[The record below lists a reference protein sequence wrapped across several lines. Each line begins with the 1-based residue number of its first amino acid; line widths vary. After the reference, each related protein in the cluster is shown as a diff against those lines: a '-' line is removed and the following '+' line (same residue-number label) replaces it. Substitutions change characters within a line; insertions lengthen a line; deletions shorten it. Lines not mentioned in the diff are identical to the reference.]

1 MRKKNF
7 KRALGGT
14 SSLLALSIAVPAA
27 AQQAAQTP
35 ENVEEVV
42 VTGIRSS
49 LQHSLDMKREA
60 SGVVDVITAED
71 IGKFPDSNIAASLQ
85 RVPGVSIQRAGTR
98 GEPTGITV
106 RGFGGDFNETLYDG
120 RRIST
125 ATGNRSVDFSTVA
138 ADYVGTLTVMKTPD
152 VTLSSSSI
160 GATLNVAFP
169 KPMDRPGM
177 HFTVSAAAN
186 EQDEASSVQPTVGAL
201 FSDTFADDT
210 LGVLVDAIY
219 TKQDTNANR
228 VFVSGW
234 EGGKFAPCQMTT
246 TCTTTDLAD
255 ANKTIVGWWQQ
266 QFGAEQSQVSD
277 ERIDGRIAF
286 QWHPSDNML
295 LTVDDNYSR
304 QTLETGTYG
313 FGLWFGI
320 NDLRSVVLDSNGT
333 VTDYR
338 QPGTPTDL
346 NGGFE
351 KRELKTNQIGV
362 NFKID
367 ASDNLSFDTDI
378 SYAKSEQNPNGG
390 GFDGADIGYGGTLG
404 VDMGV
409 KVTGDSASHLPEM
422 TAFGPNGD
430 ASRFLDPSVIGSHV
444 LVRTLQENSDTIK
457 QVRFTTSWK
466 EDNVKID
473 VGASYM
479 DDNYSLQ
486 GSNSFANNFWQTW
499 SGYGTPSGRTTGVL
513 VPSNIY
519 QGTIGTSGFIPGF
532 SGMGTYPTGLLK
544 YSPYD
549 LYGFLEGLGNPQ
561 AQNIPGYN
569 YGCCGT
575 NYTGSLDLAEDPGSI
590 QDITEK
596 TWAVF
601 LAAHLD
607 TELGGKKFH
616 VTAGMR
622 REHTD
627 VNSSG
632 VGREPTLLTLSP
644 ADPTLLTTTFSATQ
658 PISTDSDYSYL
669 LPSLDMKLEITDALH
684 LRFDASRTLTRP
696 AINFMTPVLNVGSLP
711 RVGALTATGGNP
723 ALKPYLSDNLDLAVE
738 WYYGTNSYLSVD
750 GFLKDVTNFIVQGTQ
765 RQTIN
770 DVIDPST
777 GQKAIYTV
785 SQRVNGPDATVHG
798 WEIALQHV
806 FGDSGF
812 GFNANATFVD
822 TNKPYD
828 RTDLS
833 QSGFAV
839 TGLANSANLVAFY
852 DKYGFEARIA
862 GNWRDEYLLQFG
874 QNQNNSAFGA
884 EPTFVNSSLQIDFS
898 TSYQITEKINVYF
911 EALNLTDE
919 TLSTH
924 GRFDNQLLDAYAYG
938 RRYALGGRVRF

>member
-1 MRKKNF
+1 MRKKNAP
-7 KRALGGT
+7 RALAGT
-14 SSLLALSIAVPAA
+14 SGLLALSIALPAA
-27 AQQAAQTP
+27 AQNAAATP
-35 ENVEEVV
+35 ETIEEVV

-71 IGKFPDSNIAASLQ
+71 IGKFPDSNVAASLQ
-85 RVPGVSIQRAGTR
+85 RVPGVSIQRSGTR

-125 ATGNRSVDFSTVA
+125 ATGGRSIDFSTVG
-138 ADYVGTLTVMKTPD
+138 ADFVGALTVMKTPD

-160 GATLNVAFP
+160 GATINVAFP
-169 KPMDRPGM
+169 KPLDRPGM
-177 HFTVSAAAN
+177 HFSASAAAN
-186 EQDEASSVQPTVGAL
+186 EQDEASSVQPTIGAL
-201 FSDTFADDT
+201 FSDSFAEDT
-210 LGVLVDAIY
+210 IGLLVDGIY
-219 TKQDTNANR
+219 SKRDTNANR
-228 VFVSGW
+228 EFVSGW
-234 EGGKFAPCQMTT
+234 EGGRFHPCQQTPA
-246 TCTTTDLAD
+246 CTPAELAVPG
-255 ANKTIVGWWQQ
+255 TIVGWWQQ
-266 QFGAEQSQVSD
+266 QFGAEQSQVTD
-277 ERIDGRIAF
+277 ERIDGRVAF
-286 QWHPSDNML
+286 QWRPSDSMML
-295 LTVDDNYSR
+295 TIDDNYSR
-304 QTLETGTYG
+304 QKVETGTYG

-320 NDLRSVVLDSNGT
+320 NDLRSVVLDGNGT

-338 QPGTPTDL
+338 QAGTPTDL
-346 NGGFE
+346 NGGFATQTF
-351 KRELKTNQIGV
+351 KTNQIGV

-367 ASDNLSFDTDI
+367 ASDSLSFDTDV
-378 SYAKSEQNPNGG
+378 SYAKSELNPDGG

-404 VDMGV
+404 VNMGV
-409 KVTGDSASHLPEM
+409 KVVGDSASHLPEM
-422 TAFGPNGD
+422 TAYGPNGD
-430 ASRFLDPSVIGSHV
+430 ASQFLNPAIIGSHV
-444 LVRTLQENSDTIK
+444 LVRTAQENTDTLK
-457 QVRFTTSWK
+457 QVRFTTTWK
-466 EDNVKID
+466 QDDVSVN
-473 VGASYM
+473 VGASYA
-479 DDNYSLQ
+479 DDEFTLQ
-486 GSNSFANNFWQTW
+486 GANTFANNFWQTW
-499 SGYGTPSGRTTGVL
+499 SGYGAPSGRTTGVL

-519 QGTIGTSGFIPGF
+519 QGTIKTSGFIPGF
-532 SGMGTYPTGLLK
+532 SGANALPPGLLV

-549 LYGFLEGLGNPQ
+549 LYGYLQGLGNPQ

-569 YGCCGT
+569 YPCCGT
-575 NYTGSLDLAEDPGSI
+575 NYTGTLDLAQDPGSI

-601 LAAHLD
+601 LATHLD

-616 VTAGMR
+616 VSAGMR

-627 VNSSG
+627 VSSSG
-632 VGREPTLLTLSP
+632 VGRVPTQLTLSP

-658 PISTDSDYSYL
+658 PITTDSDYSYL
-669 LPSLDMKLEITDALH
+669 LPSLDMKLELTEAWH

-696 AINFMTPVLNVGSLP
+696 AINFLTPVLNVGALP
-711 RVGALTATGGNP
+711 RVGALNANGGNP

-738 WYYGTNSYLSVD
+738 WYYGTNSYLAVD

-770 DVIDPST
+770 GVIDPTT
-777 GQKAIYTV
+777 GQPAIYTV
-785 SQRVNGPDATVHG
+785 SQRVNGPDATVNG
-798 WEIALQHV
+798 WEIAWQHV

-828 RTDLS
+828 PTDIS

-839 TGLANSANLVAFY
+839 TGLANSANLVAFF
-852 DKYGFEARIA
+852 DKYGFEARLA

-898 TSYQITEKINVYF
+898 TSYQVTEKINVYF

-924 GRFDNQLLDAYAYG
+924 GRFGNQLLDAFAYG
-938 RRYALGGRVRF
+938 RRYSLGARVRF